1 MNFSCAHKPRSS
13 TTQSKNLGT
22 IDRRKES
29 LCIRHEIKFV
39 RKDLWCRAVETINS
53 ENAFLI
59 YLHDV
64 SKSFLNIPVHA
75 MYDIK
80 EIKDGYDFTDNIYD
94 YSNLRLTLAVLHQ
107 EAENH
112 CFLTFI
118 GFSTFVFKTVSS

>member
-39 RKDLWCRAVETINS
+39 QKDLWCRAVETINS

-94 YSNLRLTLAVLHQ
+94 YSNLRLTLSVLHQ
-107 EAENH
+107 EAENN

-118 GFSTFVFKTVSS
+118 SIFVFKTVSS

>member
-1 MNFSCAHKPRSS
+1 M
-13 TTQSKNLGT
+13 
-22 IDRRKES
+22 
-29 LCIRHEIKFV
+29 

-107 EAENH
+107 EAENR

>member
-118 GFSTFVFKTVSS
+118 STFVFKTVSS

>member
-64 SKSFLNIPVHA
+64 SKKFSKHSNPDVMF
-75 MYDIK
+75 DIK
-80 EIKDGYDFTDNIYD
+80 EIKDGYDMTLQEIYD
-94 YSNLRLTLAVLHQ
+94 YSNLRCLYYIKRLKIIA
-107 EAENH
+107 
-112 CFLTFI
+112 F
-118 GFSTFVFKTVSS
+118 